1 MREPKGSFDSWQ
13 LSELHRIY
21 QDICNDL
28 HIGADQVRRD
38 EVAAVIMDLANA
50 GENDVAA
57 IHQRAVTRLSNGHD

>member
-1 MREPKGSFDSWQ
+1 MREPKSSFDSLQ

-21 QDICNDL
+21 QDICNEL
-28 HIGADQVRRD
+28 NIGADQVRRD